1 MAKQTHNPQ
10 ANSGLRAEAVCCSR
24 TNTLDKES
32 CVGALHPAAIAK
44 FSVRDLLSGASFGNR
59 PHHNN
64 GTFRGPNCPLNGG
77 SLPAARLLA
86 MLAEG
91 YRKQQFPKSPELNPS
106 AIAIV
111 DSSTSFLV
119 QAADV
124 VGNFSM
130 NYVIRNLAS
139 TTASRTKKAEIFDSV
154 FHDLLPQTTQ
164 FGKLAS
170 LTAPQ
175 LELALNQAGALTN
188 V

>member
-10 ANSGLRAEAVCCSR
+10 ANSGLRVEAVCCSR

-86 MLAEG
+86 MLQSRAARTAIYEPAVATAYHALG
-91 YRKQQFPKSPELNPS
+91 DDASAYDWLEHSYRQRQPELRFL
-106 AIAIV
+106 IG
-111 DSSTSFLV
+111 DS
-119 QAADV
+119 
-124 VGNFSM
+124 
-130 NYVIRNLAS
+130 R
-139 TTASRTKKAEIFDSV
+139 
-154 FHDLLPQTTQ
+154 FHAMSGDPRFIGLLGRLRLPR
-164 FGKLAS
+164 
-170 LTAPQ
+170 
-175 LELALNQAGALTN
+175 
-188 V
+188 